1 VTGEQ
6 PVALG
11 FDIGG
16 TNIRALP
23 VNQDGPCGDWLHE
36 RRPEDP
42 DALIDTVA
50 YIVAEAATSYEVSAV
65 GIGCAG
71 IVDRA
76 GMVHTSPNIPTLR
89 KFPLRERLLG
99 RIDVPVT
106 VDNDGTT
113 GAYAEWVSG
122 GRATDNLAF
131 VALGT
136 GIGGG
141 FVLNGDVY
149 RGGSGFAGEIGHIT
163 VLKDGIPCVCGRR
176 GCWERYA
183 SGSALGH
190 QAQWAAVAGR
200 APTVLAAAGGVIE
213 DIHGEHVAD
222 LVGEGNPEALEL
234 LGEFA
239 SWVALGIDCLIQVL
253 DPGVFVIGGG
263 VSEIGDPLIDAI
275 NTAYANEA
283 VDTAARGLP
292 EIRRSVFGGRA
303 GAIGAGLLALAELD
317 NPTPRRQ

>member
-1 VTGEQ
+1 MTSGQE
-6 PVALG
+6 VALG

-23 VNQDGPCGDWLHE
+23 VNAAGPCGDWLHE
-36 RRPEDP
+36 RRPDDP
-42 DALIDTVA
+42 QALIETVA
-50 YIVAEAATSYEVSAV
+50 WIVAEAAQSYEITAV

-71 IVDRA
+71 IVDRN
-76 GMVHTSPNIPTLR
+76 GVVHTSPNIPTLVDFAL
-89 KFPLRERLLG
+89 KERLLQLV
-99 RIDVPVT
+99 DLPVT

-141 FVLNGDVY
+141 FVLNGDVF
-149 RGGSGFAGEIGHIT
+149 RGGSGFAGEIGHMT

-190 QAQWAAVAGR
+190 QAQWAAAAGR

-222 LVGEGNPEALEL
+222 LVIEGHPEALEL
-234 LGEFA
+234 LDEFA

-263 VSEIGDPLIDAI
+263 VSEIGDPLIAAI
-275 NTAYANEA
+275 RRAYAAEA

-303 GAIGAGLLALAELD
+303 GAIGAGLLALAENSD
-317 NPTPRRQ
+317 D

>member
-1 VTGEQ
+1 VTGPQ
-6 PVALG
+6 RVALG

-23 VNQDGPCGDWLHE
+23 VNDEGPCGDWLHE
-36 RRPEDP
+36 RRPDDP
-42 DALIDTVA
+42 VALIETIA
-50 YIVAEAATSYEVSAV
+50 YIVAEASRNYDLSAV

-71 IVDRA
+71 IVDHD
-76 GMVHTSPNIPTLR
+76 GVVHTSPNIPTLVH
-89 KFPLRERLLG
+89 FPLKAELAG
-99 RIDVPVT
+99 RVTIPVS

-149 RGGSGFAGEIGHIT
+149 RGASGFAGEIGHIT

-190 QAQWAAVAGR
+190 QAQWAAAAGR
-200 APTVLAAAGGVIE
+200 APAVLAAAGGVIE

-222 LVGEGNPEALEL
+222 LVAEDHPEAMAL

-275 NTAYANEA
+275 RHAYSTEG
-283 VDTAARGLP
+283 VDIAARGLP

-303 GAIGAGLLALAELD
+303 GAIGAGLLALADLD
-317 NPTPRRQ
+317 AGR